1 MLDKNIYEGS
11 QILLQDDRV
20 GPKECSNNVYVHTT
34 FDLQNTD
41 ANFDNW
47 CVCVCVSCMLII
59 LCCLGT
65 IILANNLK

>member
-11 QILLQDDRV
+11 QIFLQDDRI
-20 GPKECSNNVYVHTT
+20 GPKECSNDVYVHTT

-47 CVCVCVSCMLII
+47 FVCVCVC
-59 LCCLGT
+59 
-65 IILANNLK
+65 